1 MAGGGEEGGKREA
14 GAGPGS
20 YITIV
25 NHWGR
30 SFYTN
35 LVYWLDRIFEIS
47 NHILENAFSQYKVS
61 KIMLKLLINCL

>member
-1 MAGGGEEGGKREA
+1 MSRVYINRMAGGGEGGKREA

-35 LVYWLDRIFEIS
+35 FAVDL
-47 NHILENAFSQYKVS
+47 AG
-61 KIMLKLLINCL
+61 